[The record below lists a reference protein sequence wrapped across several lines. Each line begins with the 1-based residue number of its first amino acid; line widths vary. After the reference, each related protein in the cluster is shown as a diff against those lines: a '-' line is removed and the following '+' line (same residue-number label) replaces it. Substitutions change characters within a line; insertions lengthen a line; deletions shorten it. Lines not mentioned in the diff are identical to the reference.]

1 MPPMPANASISITR
15 RAPTTGS
22 SAPSS
27 NATVTATLQ
36 TLPISVIIRFVAP
49 AWPND
54 GPGT

>member
-36 TLPISVIIRFVAP
+36 TLPISVMIRFVAP